1 MSRTLEGVSVVVTR
15 PAAQAARFIELATAG
30 GATCLAYP
38 TLLIEPVA
46 LAASTLGQVQQH
58 RWDWAIF
65 TSTNAVSLTPP
76 NLVRSLAAR
85 HAAVGRATAR
95 ALEQMGIPV
104 DARPENAT
112 SEGLLALPEFAQMAG
127 RGVLLVKGA
136 GGRDLLLTGLRGRGA
151 TVLELE
157 VYRRVAAEPEPEA
170 VAALHELL
178 ASGRRVVVTVTSAE
192 ILRALLDRAA
202 PTEAARLRAQPLVV
216 PGSRV
221 ALEAL
226 RQGWTGPLTH
236 AATAEDDAMIAAL
249 SRAAAAGPSPAAC

>member
-1 MSRTLEGVSVVVTR
+1 VKRTLDGVTVVVTR
-15 PAAQAARFIELATAG
+15 PAAQAARFIELATAA

-38 TLLIEPVA
+38 TLLIEPLA
-46 LAASTLGQVQQH
+46 LAPATLAQLQER

-65 TSTNAVSLTPP
+65 TSTNAVSLAFA
-76 NLVRSLAAR
+76 NLARPLAAK

-95 ALEQMGIPV
+95 ALEQAGVTV

-112 SEGLLALPEFAQMAG
+112 SEGLLALPEFAQLAD
-127 RGVLLVKGA
+127 RSVLLVKGA
-136 GGRDLLLTGLRGRGA
+136 GGRDLLPTELRIRGA

-157 VYRRVAAEPEPEA
+157 VYRRVVAAPAEA
-170 VAALHELL
+170 AAAALH
-178 ASGRRVVVTVTSAE
+178 AAFDSGRRMLVTVTSAE
-192 ILRALLDRAA
+192 ILRALLEGVD
-202 PTEAARLRAQPLVV
+202 TVDAARLREQPLVV

-236 AATAEDDAMIAAL
+236 AATAEDEAMLAAL
-249 SRAAAAGPSPAAC
+249 ARAVAAGPSPAA